1 MTSTPNLI
9 STRLSLHA
17 VAELLLAGPQYDASG
32 TLRLKAA
39 PGGFATIA
47 EPELAVVGAALMA
60 GSKEVLLDG
69 RTIGEVARDVGV
81 TPRPL
86 GDIQKDHTDLGPDSV
101 LTVDGLA
108 AAEIAGALH
117 VGAAA
122 LAAYAPSAD
131 AVLWPEHF
139 DVGIAVDE
147 VNYGV
152 SPGDGYVEVPYAY
165 VGPWDRE
172 GLDDPFWNAPF
183 GAAAPLSELGDEAA
197 VVAYFERGRDLLS
210 G

>member
-1 MTSTPNLI
+1 MTDLAP
-9 STRLSLHA
+9 TRLSLHA

-32 TLRLKAA
+32 TLRLRPAQ
-39 PGGFATIA
+39 GGFATIA
-47 EPELAVVGAALMA
+47 EPALAVVGVALTA
-60 GSKEVLLDG
+60 GAKEVLLDG

-101 LTVDGLA
+101 LSVDTVA
-108 AAEIAGALH
+108 AAEIAEALRI
-117 VGAAA
+117 GAAA
-122 LAAYAPSAD
+122 LAAYAPTTE

-139 DVGIAVDE
+139 DVGIGLDE

-152 SPGDGYVEVPYAY
+152 SPGDGYVDVPYAY
-165 VGPWDRE
+165 VGPWDRD

-183 GAAAPLSELGDEAA
+183 GAAAPLSDLSDEAGVA
-197 VVAYFERGRDLLS
+197 AYFERGRALLGERS
-210 G
+210 

>member
-1 MTSTPNLI
+1 MTNLAP
-9 STRLSLHA
+9 TRLSLHA

-47 EPELAVVGAALMA
+47 EPELAVVGAALTA

-69 RTIGEVARDVGV
+69 RTIGEVAQDVGV

-86 GDIQKDHTDLGPDSV
+86 GDVQKDHTDLGPGSV
-101 LTVDGLA
+101 LTVDGVA
-108 AAEIAGALH
+108 AAQIAEALRI
-117 VGAAA
+117 GAAA

-139 DVGIAVDE
+139 DVGISVDE

-165 VGPWDRE
+165 VGPWSRD

-183 GAAAPLSELGDEAA
+183 GAAAPLAELGDEAG
-197 VVAYFERGRDLLS
+197 VVAYFERGRALLN

>member
-1 MTSTPNLI
+1 MTSTPKLI

-69 RTIGEVARDVGV
+69 RTIGEVAQDVGV

-86 GDIQKDHTDLGPDSV
+86 GDIQKDHTDLGPADVLSV
-101 LTVDGLA
+101 DPVA
-108 AAEIAGALH
+108 ATEIAEALRI
-117 VGAAA
+117 GAAA
-122 LAAYAPSAD
+122 LAAYAPSTD

-139 DVGIAVDE
+139 DVGISVDE

-165 VGPWDRE
+165 VGPWDRD

-183 GAAAPLSELGDEAA
+183 GAAAPLTELGDEAGVA
-197 VVAYFERGRDLLS
+197 AYFERGRALLS